1 MADDTKINPLGWGI
15 LFFMFWVSLVTIPG
29 IKAQTLSW
37 DMAWVSFGL
46 SILMLISIEP
56 HIRNWL
62 NKPGVIRYIVMLV
75 FYISLMS
82 YAVAYISS
90 VGAVDATIRPILI
103 IFGFI
108 WLLVYLCILS
118 SRSPRPW
125 GIVVSILFIGIGV
138 YNFLAQQTDI
148 GRVSLISCAIVAVI
162 TLVCSLMKPKFISE
176 IPLI

>member
-15 LFFMFWVSLVTIPG
+15 LFFMFWVSLITIPG
-29 IKAQTLSW
+29 IKEQTLSW
-37 DMAWVSFGL
+37 YMAWVSFGL
-46 SILMLISIEP
+46 SILMLISIEQ

-62 NKPGVIRYIVMLV
+62 SKPGLIRYVVMLV

-82 YAVAYISS
+82 YSIAYVGS

-108 WLLVYLCILS
+108 WLLVYLCILA

-125 GIVVSILFIGIGV
+125 GIVVSLLFIAIGV
-138 YNFLAQQTDI
+138 YNFITKQTEI
-148 GRVSLISCAIVAVI
+148 GRLSLILCVVIAII
-162 TLVCSLMKPKFISE
+162 TLVCSLKKPKFLSE

>member
-15 LFFMFWVSLVTIPG
+15 LFFMFWVSIITIPN
-29 IKAQTLSW
+29 IKDQALSW
-37 DMAWVSFGL
+37 YMAWISFGL
-46 SILMLISIEP
+46 SIIMLISIEP
-56 HIRNWL
+56 HVRNWL
-62 NKPGVIRYIVMLV
+62 SKPGLVRYIVMIV

-90 VGAVDATIRPILI
+90 VGAVDATIRPTLI

-108 WLLVYLCILS
+108 WLLVYLCILA

-125 GIVVSILFIGIGV
+125 GIVVSILFIAIGI
-138 YNFLAQQTDI
+138 YNFITKQPDI
-148 GRVSLISCAIVAVI
+148 GRLSLIICCVIAIL
-162 TLVCSLMKPKFISE
+162 TLVCSLTKPKFVSE